1 MTLATRTPPSPFN
14 TSGPSPILPKMGR
27 IKSAHQR
34 QQDATRVNPHS
45 VTARNLGP
53 LKSSTAPR

>member
-1 MTLATRTPPSPFN
+1 MTPNPSPFN
-14 TSGPSPILPKMGR
+14 WQGKPSQILDNFGR
-27 IKSAHQR
+27 IKSEFQTAK
-34 QQDATRVNPHS
+34 DAKRVNPHS

>member
-1 MTLATRTPPSPFN
+1 MTPSPFLWQ
-14 TSGPSPILPKMGR
+14 GQPSQINLGR
-27 IKSAHQR
+27 IKSEHQVAK
-34 QQDATRVNPHS
+34 DAKRVNPQS